1 MASLVLFHF
10 QILFSG
16 MVWNFRRII
25 KEDQE
30 ELAASR
36 EKSLAASSLMEK
48 ATNGTSAQPGSVNEN

>member
-1 MASLVLFHF
+1 MA
-10 QILFSG
+10 
-16 MVWNFRRII
+16 WNFRRII

-48 ATNGTSAQPGSVNEN
+48 GTNGTSAQPVSVNEDTW